1 MDERIREE
9 NIMGVMPVGK
19 LLLNMGLP
27 IMVSMLVQALYNVV
41 DSIFVSRIDEYALTA
56 VSMAFPMQ
64 NLMISFAVGFG
75 VGMNALLSRALGAGD
90 RERANCAARNGLLL
104 QGLSYLIFL
113 ILGLTAPEAYM
124 RAQTGNEAIIAYG
137 VRYLRIVLIF
147 SFGIFGEISFERLL
161 QATGRARLSMYT
173 QLSGAIFNIVF
184 DPILIF
190 GLLGFPKLGIEGAA
204 WATVGGQAF
213 GAAVGLVL
221 NAKKN
226 PDISVSPR
234 GFRPDAGL
242 IGEMCAVSIPSI
254 VMASIASVMTF
265 VMNILLQGFSSTA
278 VAVFGVYFK
287 LQSFV
292 MMPVFGMNNAL
303 VPIVAFNYGARA
315 PQRIRAAIKYA
326 MLYASILLLAGFILL
341 QSLPDELMLLFDAK
355 EYMLSIGVPALRIIS
370 LHYLI
375 AGISIV
381 CSATFQAFG
390 RGMYSLLIS
399 CLRQLGALVPA
410 AWLLSLTGR
419 LELIWLAFPIAECVS
434 VAVCLPLLKKLLRES
449 GMQQNEKAS
458 EE

>member
-1 MDERIREE
+1 M
-9 NIMGVMPVGK
+9 
-19 LLLNMGLP
+19 
-27 IMVSMLVQALYNVV
+27 
-41 DSIFVSRIDEYALTA
+41 
-56 VSMAFPMQ
+56 
-64 NLMISFAVGFG
+64 
-75 VGMNALLSRALGAGD
+75 
-90 RERANCAARNGLLL
+90 
-104 QGLSYLIFL
+104 
-113 ILGLTAPEAYM
+113 
-124 RAQTGNEAIIAYG
+124 
-137 VRYLRIVLIF
+137 
-147 SFGIFGEISFERLL
+147 
-161 QATGRARLSMYT
+161 
-173 QLSGAIFNIVF
+173 
-184 DPILIF
+184 
-190 GLLGFPKLGIEGAA
+190 
-204 WATVGGQAF
+204 
-213 GAAVGLVL
+213 
-221 NAKKN
+221 
-226 PDISVSPR
+226 
-234 GFRPDAGL
+234 
-242 IGEMCAVSIPSI
+242 
-254 VMASIASVMTF
+254 
-265 VMNILLQGFSSTA
+265 
-278 VAVFGVYFK
+278 K